1 MLARR
6 YTWLLYVL
14 LPLVPL
20 RLAWRAW
27 RQPEY
32 LRHIPERFGF
42 FEAKPGQRTL
52 WVHAVS
58 VGETRAAA
66 PLIKLLRACYP
77 DHRILLTAMTP
88 TGRAA
93 AQELFGA
100 LVSYCY
106 LPYDYP
112 FAVRRF
118 LQHFQ
123 PQLGLV
129 LETEIWPNLIHACA
143 EARVPLLLV
152 NARLSEKSLRR
163 YRRFPRLTRAALGG
177 LTKIA
182 AQTRADADRLGA
194 LGAES
199 VCVCGNLKFDV
210 DPPAA
215 QMALG
220 LVLRERFGRS
230 RPVWLAAS
238 TRDGEEAMLL
248 ESLPA
253 IDVTDALMILVPRHP
268 QRFAEVAALLQ
279 TKGIRFQRRSENQ
292 PIAAQ
297 TQVVL
302 GDSMG
307 EMFAYYS
314 AADAALV
321 GGSLKPFGG
330 QNLIEAC
337 AIGIPVLLGPH
348 TFNFA
353 EASELAVKE
362 GAALRVRDAQELVQQ
377 LNRLLRDDRARRAM
391 AEAGLRFTAA
401 HRGASQR
408 VAALVADV
416 LSSCPAR

>member
-1 MLARR
+1 
-6 YTWLLYVL
+6 
-14 LPLVPL
+14 
-20 RLAWRAW
+20 
-27 RQPEY
+27 
-32 LRHIPERFGF
+32 
-42 FEAKPGQRTL
+42 
-52 WVHAVS
+52 
-58 VGETRAAA
+58 
-66 PLIKLLRACYP
+66 
-77 DHRILLTAMTP
+77 
-88 TGRAA
+88 
-93 AQELFGA
+93 
-100 LVSYCY
+100 
-106 LPYDYP
+106 
-112 FAVRRF
+112 
-118 LQHFQ
+118 
-123 PQLGLV
+123 
-129 LETEIWPNLIHACA
+129 
-143 EARVPLLLV
+143 
-152 NARLSEKSLRR
+152 
-163 YRRFPRLTRAALGG
+163 
-177 LTKIA
+177 
-182 AQTRADADRLGA
+182 
-194 LGAES
+194 
-199 VCVCGNLKFDV
+199 
-210 DPPAA
+210 
-215 QMALG
+215 
-220 LVLRERFGRS
+220 
-230 RPVWLAAS
+230 VWLAAS